1 MKRSWDD
8 AFSATPA
15 EFHRRVALTLSRIE
29 EDNMKRRS
37 KLSMGLIMLA
47 IVLALAGGA
56 ALATGNVFGWAAQRY
71 ADDELNAHFARLN
84 ELADAQVQT
93 AVSADGAQVL
103 ELTQNYYDGDVLC
116 VAYRLSGL
124 SEADAIDAE
133 FEPDAELRARIKSEG
148 APVDELTSVYGAE
161 DESVRALLEDL
172 ARREFTGDDWACIAV
187 YGAFL
192 SDHAFVTVDGERVDV
207 VYCFDGAKLEGDVL
221 TGYREYRVGE
231 DEYALPASDGA
242 QQITYEM
249 ALNRQVWYYYRDAS
263 GFYTLSERLAKEPFE
278 FTVRR
283 IEQPQAMQVRPIS
296 IDAWQRVLLNL
307 RASGDAGGPA
317 ARVSGVQIGQPA
329 RSRLGSIKRERICPV
344 LRSGALLAPDRQRG
358 CGFYRRLLPPPPG
371 MKAAALCRLPN

>member
-221 TGYREYRVGE
+221 IGYREYRVGE

-283 IEQPQAMQVRPIS
+283 IEQPA
-296 IDAWQRVLLNL
+296 D
-307 RASGDAGGPA
+307 DAGQA
-317 ARVSGVQIGQPA
+317 DI
-329 RSRLGSIKRERICPV
+329 
-344 LRSGALLAPDRQRG
+344 D
-358 CGFYRRLLPPPPG
+358 
-371 MKAAALCRLPN
+371 

>member
-1 MKRSWDD
+1 MRRNWDD
-8 AFSATPA
+8 AFSSTPA
-15 EFHRRVALTLSRIE
+15 EFHRRVMLTLSRME
-29 EDNMKRRS
+29 EGSYMKRKSRF
-37 KLSMGLIMLA
+37 SMALIALV

-56 ALATGNVFGWAAQRY
+56 ALATGNVFGWAAQRH

-84 ELADAQVQT
+84 EMADAQVQT

-161 DESVRALLEDL
+161 DESVRAKLEDL
-172 ARREFTGDDWACIAV
+172 EQRAFTGDDWACIAV

-207 VYCFDGAKLEGDVL
+207 AYSMDGEKLEGDVL

-231 DEYALPASDGA
+231 GEHALPASDGA

-249 ALNRQVWYYYRDAS
+249 ALNHQVWYYYRDAS
-263 GFYTLSERLAKEPFE
+263 GFYALSERLAQEPFE

-283 IEQPQAMQVRPIS
+283 IEQPA
-296 IDAWQRVLLNL
+296 
-307 RASGDAGGPA
+307 GDACQA
-317 ARVSGVQIGQPA
+317 DI
-329 RSRLGSIKRERICPV
+329 
-344 LRSGALLAPDRQRG
+344 D
-358 CGFYRRLLPPPPG
+358 
-371 MKAAALCRLPN
+371 

>member
-1 MKRSWDD
+1 MRRNWDD

-29 EDNMKRRS
+29 EGSYMKRKSRF
-37 KLSMGLIMLA
+37 SMALIALA

-71 ADDELNAHFARLN
+71 ANDELNAHFARLN

-161 DESVRALLEDL
+161 DESVRAMLDDLE
-172 ARREFTGDDWACIAV
+172 RRAFTGDDWACIAV

-207 VYCFDGAKLEGDVL
+207 VYCFDGEKLEGDVL

-231 DEYALPASDGA
+231 GEHALPASDGA

-249 ALNRQVWYYYRDAS
+249 ALNHQVWYYYRDAS
-263 GFYTLSERLAKEPFE
+263 GFYALNERLAQEPFE

-283 IEQPQAMQVRPIS
+283 IEQP
-296 IDAWQRVLLNL
+296 
-307 RASGDAGGPA
+307 SGDAGQA
-317 ARVSGVQIGQPA
+317 DI
-329 RSRLGSIKRERICPV
+329 
-344 LRSGALLAPDRQRG
+344 D
-358 CGFYRRLLPPPPG
+358 
-371 MKAAALCRLPN
+371 

>member
-56 ALATGNVFGWAAQRY
+56 ALATGNVFGWVSPRY
-71 ADDELNAHFARLN
+71 ADDELNARFARLN

-192 SDHAFVTVDGERVDV
+192 SDHTFVTVDGERVDV
-207 VYCFDGAKLEGDVL
+207 AYCFDGAKLEGDVL

-283 IEQPQAMQVRPIS
+283 IEQPA
-296 IDAWQRVLLNL
+296 
-307 RASGDAGGPA
+307 GDAGQA
-317 ARVSGVQIGQPA
+317 DI
-329 RSRLGSIKRERICPV
+329 
-344 LRSGALLAPDRQRG
+344 D
-358 CGFYRRLLPPPPG
+358 
-371 MKAAALCRLPN
+371 